1 MKRGRVLVHD
11 RGPAL
16 WPEYIDLLELAKH
29 KRDVGTPVWNTMY
42 QAEEEGLS
50 GEIIWRDLFRYYEGL
65 PVDTSCFMAVD
76 LAISEKTS
84 ADETAIV
91 IVNVNDA
98 GALPDPYV
106 YVRWA
111 WHGRIGLVKTAEM
124 ILEAWNYYKPV
135 AIGVEAI
142 AYQQAQVELLGTEKY
157 QHLPIEPV
165 TPEGTDKF
173 SRWLQLGALY
183 ERSVILHH
191 PSLEGSYFENQLT
204 KLPAKAGG
212 HDDLADAL
220 SYAIKVSGMMIGAEF
235 GDKPA
240 GFR

>member
-1 MKRGRVLVHD
+1 MKQGRVLIHD

-16 WPEYIDLLELAKH
+16 WPEYIPLLDLAAR
-29 KRDVGTPVWNTMY
+29 KREVGTPVWNTMY

-50 GEIIWRDLFRYYEGL
+50 GEIIWRDLFRHYEAVPL
-65 PVDTSCFMAVD
+65 DTTCFMAVD
-76 LAISEKTS
+76 LAISQKTS

-91 IVNVNDA
+91 VVNVNDA

-111 WHGRIGLVKTAEM
+111 WHGRIGLVKTAET
-124 ILEAWNYYKPV
+124 ILEAWEYYKPV

-165 TPEGTDKF
+165 DPGGVDKF

-183 ERSVILHH
+183 ERGVVLHH
-191 PSLEGSYFENQLT
+191 PSLEHSYFEAQLEH
-204 KLPAKAGG
+204 LPTGK

-220 SYAIKVSGMMIGAEF
+220 HYAIKVSGMMIGAEV